1 MTAVSDHQEI
11 RYGIIGSG
19 MMGIEHIN
27 NLLHVPGAVITAVA
41 DPHQGSRDWA
51 SAVLSATD
59 AAGGVAMF
67 EHHQELIDAGV
78 CDAVVVASPNMTHV
92 DMLQDL
98 LPTDLHLLVEKPL
111 CTTVSD
117 CLDVLEAAKGRE
129 AILWVGLEY
138 RYMPPVAR
146 LVQAVRSGEVGT
158 PHMLAIRE
166 HRFPF
171 LRKVGDWNRFNR
183 NTGGT
188 LVEKCCHFFDL
199 MNLIID
205 DRPVRVLASGSQD
218 VNHLDESYGGETPDI
233 LDNAFVIV
241 EYAGGG
247 RAMLDLCMFAEASR
261 HAEEIS
267 VVGEIGKIEA
277 FLPSQELVAGRRA
290 DGIGA
295 VNSEIIEDPAVAYQ
309 GFHHGSSFLEHL
321 DFATAIRTGAAPEVG
336 IIDGLW
342 SVAMGAAAHLSID
355 EQRPVRLDELI
366 PAQVAV
372 PGRN

>member
-1 MTAVSDHQEI
+1 
-11 RYGIIGSG
+11 
-19 MMGIEHIN
+19 
-27 NLLHVPGAVITAVA
+27 
-41 DPHQGSRDWA
+41 
-51 SAVLSATD
+51 
-59 AAGGVAMF
+59 
-67 EHHQELIDAGV
+67 
-78 CDAVVVASPNMTHV
+78 
-92 DMLQDL
+92 
-98 LPTDLHLLVEKPL
+98 
-111 CTTVSD
+111 
-117 CLDVLEAAKGRE
+117 
-129 AILWVGLEY
+129 
-138 RYMPPVAR
+138 
-146 LVQAVRSGEVGT
+146 
-158 PHMLAIRE
+158 MLAIRE

-199 MNLIID
+199 MNLIIN

-218 VNHLDESYGGETPDI
+218 VNHRNESYGGETPDI

-241 EYAGGG
+241 EYAGGA

-267 VVGEIGKIEA
+267 VVGEIGKLEA
-277 FLPSQELVAGRRA
+277 FLPSQEFVTGRRA

-295 VNSEIIEDPAVAYQ
+295 VQSETIEDPAVAYQ

-366 PAQVAV
+366 PAHVAV